1 MKRVIAIVGPT
12 AVGKTKISI
21 ELARRLN
28 ASIISGDSVAV
39 YKGLDI
45 GSAKP
50 TKEEMNGIKHY
61 LIDELEPT
69 EQYDV
74 MDFQRKAR
82 NIIDSSDEPIIIC
95 GGTGLYVK
103 SVLYNYEFEASKRDM
118 NFEEKFKDFSN
129 EELYHYLLKID
140 PLLDQNR
147 IHMNNRKR
155 VLRAIEIKES
165 SNKSIEHFNKKDEPY
180 YESYIIYLNVSDRDL
195 LYKRINERVDEMFA
209 KGLLYEVFSLH
220 KKGINPNAIGYK
232 ELIPFIEHEITLET
246 ASDEIKKNSR
256 HLAKRQMTW
265 FRTQMDTHFYE
276 VNLLDINQTIDEIY
290 KDVKEFLDR

>member
-21 ELARRLN
+21 ELAKRLD
-28 ASIISGDSVAV
+28 AQIISGDSVAV
-39 YKGLDI
+39 YKELNI

-50 TKEEMNGIKHY
+50 TKEEMQGVKHY

-74 MDFQRKAR
+74 MTFQHRAR
-82 NIIDSSDEPIIIC
+82 EIIDNSSKPIIIC
-95 GGTGLYVK
+95 GGTGLYIK
-103 SVLYNYEFEASKRDM
+103 SVLYNYEFEAPKRDDTL
-118 NFEEKFKDFSN
+118 EERFKDFSN
-129 EELYHYLLKID
+129 EELFNYLLKID
-140 PLLDQNR
+140 PDFDQIR

-165 SNKSIEHFNKKDEPY
+165 SNESIEHFNKKNEPY
-180 YESYIIYLNVSDRDL
+180 YEPYIVYLNIADRDL

-209 KGLLYEVFSLH
+209 HGLLYEVFSLY
-220 KKGINPNAIGYK
+220 KKGITPNAIGYK
-232 ELIPFIEHEITLET
+232 ELIPFFNKEVTLET
-246 ASDEIKKNSR
+246 ATDNIKLNSR

-265 FRTQMDTHFYE
+265 FKTQMDTHFYE
-276 VNLLDINQTIDEIY
+276 VNLDNIEQTIDTIY
-290 KDVKEFLDR
+290 HDLKEFLK

>member
-21 ELARRLN
+21 ELAKRLD
-28 ASIISGDSVAV
+28 AQIISGDSVAV
-39 YKGLDI
+39 YKELNI

-50 TKEEMNGIKHY
+50 TKEEMQGVKHY

-74 MDFQRKAR
+74 MTFQHRAR
-82 NIIDSSDEPIIIC
+82 EIIDNSSKPIIIC
-95 GGTGLYVK
+95 GGTGLYIK
-103 SVLYNYEFEASKRDM
+103 SVLYNYEFEAPKRDDTL
-118 NFEEKFKDFSN
+118 EERFKDFSN
-129 EELYHYLLKID
+129 EELFNYLLKID
-140 PLLDQNR
+140 PDFDQTR

-165 SNKSIEHFNKKDEPY
+165 SNESIEHFNKKNEPY
-180 YESYIIYLNVSDRDL
+180 YEPYIVYLNIADRDL

-209 KGLLYEVFSLH
+209 HGLLYEVFSLY
-220 KKGINPNAIGYK
+220 KKGITPNAIGYK
-232 ELIPFIEHEITLET
+232 ELIPFFNKEVTLET
-246 ASDEIKKNSR
+246 ATDNIKLNSR

-265 FRTQMDTHFYE
+265 FKTQMDTHFYE
-276 VNLLDINQTIDEIY
+276 VNLDNIEQTIDTIY
-290 KDVKEFLDR
+290 HDLKEFLK

>member
-21 ELARRLN
+21 ELAKRLD
-28 ASIISGDSVAV
+28 AQIISGDSVAV
-39 YKGLDI
+39 YKELNI

-50 TKEEMNGIKHY
+50 TKEEMQGVKHY

-74 MDFQRKAR
+74 MTFQHRAR
-82 NIIDSSDEPIIIC
+82 EIIDNSSKPIIIC
-95 GGTGLYVK
+95 GGTGLYIK
-103 SVLYNYEFEASKRDM
+103 SVLYNYEFEAPKRDDTL
-118 NFEEKFKDFSN
+118 EERFKDFSN
-129 EELYHYLLKID
+129 EELFNYLLKID
-140 PLLDQNR
+140 PDFDQTR

-165 SNKSIEHFNKKDEPY
+165 SNESIEHFNKKNEPY
-180 YESYIIYLNVSDRDL
+180 YEPYIVYLNIADRDL

-209 KGLLYEVFSLH
+209 HGLLYEVFSLY
-220 KKGINPNAIGYK
+220 KKGITLNAIGYK
-232 ELIPFIEHEITLET
+232 ELIPFFNKEVTLET
-246 ASDEIKKNSR
+246 ATDNIKLNSR

-276 VNLLDINQTIDEIY
+276 VNLDNIEQTIDTIY
-290 KDVKEFLDR
+290 HDLKEFLK

>member
-21 ELARRLN
+21 ELAKRLD
-28 ASIISGDSVAV
+28 AQIISGDSVAV
-39 YKGLDI
+39 YKELNI

-50 TKEEMNGIKHY
+50 TKEEMQGVKHY

-74 MDFQRKAR
+74 MTFQHRAR
-82 NIIDSSDEPIIIC
+82 EIIDNSSKPIIIC
-95 GGTGLYVK
+95 GGTGLYIK
-103 SVLYNYEFEASKRDM
+103 SVLYNYEFEAPKRDDTL
-118 NFEEKFKDFSN
+118 EERFKDFSN
-129 EELYHYLLKID
+129 EELFSYLLKID
-140 PLLDQNR
+140 PDFDQTR

-165 SNKSIEHFNKKDEPY
+165 SNESIEHFNKKNEPY
-180 YESYIIYLNVSDRDL
+180 YEPYIVYLNIADRDL

-209 KGLLYEVFSLH
+209 HGLLYEVFSLY
-220 KKGINPNAIGYK
+220 KKGITPNAIGYK
-232 ELIPFIEHEITLET
+232 ELIPFFNKEVTLET
-246 ASDEIKKNSR
+246 ATDNIKLNSR

-265 FRTQMDTHFYE
+265 FKTQMDTHFYE
-276 VNLLDINQTIDEIY
+276 VNLDNIEQTIDTIY
-290 KDVKEFLDR
+290 HDLKEFLK

>member
-21 ELARRLN
+21 ELAKRLD
-28 ASIISGDSVAV
+28 AQIISGDSVAV
-39 YKGLDI
+39 YKELNI

-50 TKEEMNGIKHY
+50 TKEEMQGVKHY

-74 MDFQRKAR
+74 MTFQHRAR
-82 NIIDSSDEPIIIC
+82 EIIDNSSKPIIIC
-95 GGTGLYVK
+95 GGTGLYIK
-103 SVLYNYEFEASKRDM
+103 SVLYNYEFEAPKRDDTL
-118 NFEEKFKDFSN
+118 EERFKDFSN
-129 EELYHYLLKID
+129 EELFNYLLKID
-140 PLLDQNR
+140 PDFDQTR

-165 SNKSIEHFNKKDEPY
+165 SNESIEHFNKKNEPY
-180 YESYIIYLNVSDRDL
+180 YETYIVYLNIADRDL

-209 KGLLYEVFSLH
+209 HGLLYEVFSLY
-220 KKGINPNAIGYK
+220 KKGITPNAIGYK
-232 ELIPFIEHEITLET
+232 ELIPFFNKEVTLET
-246 ASDEIKKNSR
+246 ATDNIKLNSR

-265 FRTQMDTHFYE
+265 FKTQMDTHFYE
-276 VNLLDINQTIDEIY
+276 VNLDNIEQTIDTIY
-290 KDVKEFLDR
+290 HDLKEFLK

>member
-1 MKRVIAIVGPT
+1 MKRVIAVVGPT

-21 ELARRLN
+21 ELAKRLD
-28 ASIISGDSVAV
+28 AQIISGDSVAV
-39 YKGLDI
+39 YKELNI

-50 TKEEMNGIKHY
+50 TKEEMQGVKHY

-74 MDFQRKAR
+74 MTFQHRAR
-82 NIIDSSDEPIIIC
+82 EIIDNSSKPIIIC
-95 GGTGLYVK
+95 GGTGLYIK
-103 SVLYNYEFEASKRDM
+103 SVLYNYEFEAPKRDDTL
-118 NFEEKFKDFSN
+118 EERFKDFSN
-129 EELYHYLLKID
+129 EELFNYLLKID
-140 PLLDQNR
+140 PDFDQTR

-165 SNKSIEHFNKKDEPY
+165 SNESIEHFNKKNEPY
-180 YESYIIYLNVSDRDL
+180 YEPYIVYLNIADRDL

-209 KGLLYEVFSLH
+209 HGLLYEVFSLY
-220 KKGINPNAIGYK
+220 KKGITPNAIGYK
-232 ELIPFIEHEITLET
+232 ELIPFFNKEVTLET
-246 ASDEIKKNSR
+246 ATDNIKLNSR

-276 VNLLDINQTIDEIY
+276 VNLDNIEQTIDTIY
-290 KDVKEFLDR
+290 HDLKEFLK

>member
-21 ELARRLN
+21 EVAKRLD
-28 ASIISGDSVAV
+28 AQIISGDSVAV
-39 YKGLDI
+39 YKELNI

-50 TKEEMNGIKHY
+50 TKEEMQGVKHY

-74 MDFQRKAR
+74 MTFQHRAR
-82 NIIDSSDEPIIIC
+82 EIIDNSSKPIIIC
-95 GGTGLYVK
+95 GGTGLYIK
-103 SVLYNYEFEASKRDM
+103 SVLYNYEFEAPKRDDTL
-118 NFEEKFKDFSN
+118 EERFKDFSN
-129 EELYHYLLKID
+129 EELFNYLLKID
-140 PLLDQNR
+140 PDFDQTR

-165 SNKSIEHFNKKDEPY
+165 SNESIEHFNKKNEPY
-180 YESYIIYLNVSDRDL
+180 YEPYIVYLNIADRDL

-209 KGLLYEVFSLH
+209 HGLLYEVFSLY
-220 KKGINPNAIGYK
+220 KKGITPNAIGYK
-232 ELIPFIEHEITLET
+232 ELIPFFNKEVTLET
-246 ASDEIKKNSR
+246 ATDNIKLNSR

-265 FRTQMDTHFYE
+265 FKTQMDTHFYE
-276 VNLLDINQTIDEIY
+276 VNLDNIEQTIDTIY
-290 KDVKEFLDR
+290 HDLKEFLK